1 MGISWDIEATNIII
15 CNTYASQGIP
25 NDDGTTIPH
34 ISCFDHG
41 IYGVYVATMGIVSRN
56 DG

>member
-41 IYGVYVATMGIVSRN
+41 TCEVLMIHLALR
-56 DG
+56 